1 MIVSM
6 DRPDGD
12 LDFDRVL
19 SYTQDS
25 KALVCVRREV
35 TPVTVVKLSDKGQ
48 LVIPSEIRAKY
59 DLSKGDR
66 FLVREEAGKIVLE
79 PLPRHPLL
87 ELRGAFKSDVSPVEI
102 LLQERGKEIKEDE
115 EYLKSIRSR

>member
-19 SYTQDS
+19 SCTQDG
-25 KALVCVRREV
+25 KALVCARREV

-59 DLSKGDR
+59 DLSKGTG
-66 FLVREEAGKIVLE
+66 FL
-79 PLPRHPLL
+79 
-87 ELRGAFKSDVSPVEI
+87 
-102 LLQERGKEIKEDE
+102 
-115 EYLKSIRSR
+115 